1 MFSLSNNV
9 RCNGTVYYAGPPVL
23 CAADPSVPDLSQL
36 YVNVSKN
43 KIYEGTKPLQRSDQE
58 QQ

>member
-9 RCNGTVYYAGPPVL
+9 KCNGTVYAGPPVL

-43 KIYEGTKPLQRSDQE
+43 KIYEGTEPLQWSDQE

>member
-9 RCNGTVYYAGPPVL
+9 RCNGTVYAGPPVK
-23 CAADPSVPDLSQL
+23 CVADPSVPDLSQL

-43 KIYEGTKPLQRSDQE
+43 KIYEGTKPLQSSDQE

>member
-1 MFSLSNNV
+1 MFSHNV
-9 RCNGTVYYAGPPVL
+9 RCNGTVYAGPPVL

-43 KIYEGTKPLQRSDQE
+43 KIYEGTEPLHWSDQE